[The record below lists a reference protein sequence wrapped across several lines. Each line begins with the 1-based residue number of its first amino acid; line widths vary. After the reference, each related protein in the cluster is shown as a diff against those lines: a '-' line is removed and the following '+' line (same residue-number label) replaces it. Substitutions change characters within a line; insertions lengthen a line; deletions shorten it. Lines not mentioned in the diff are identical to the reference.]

1 MNKAL
6 LVDVGG
12 TNMRYAIASKDSDDI
27 SDINKLPFD
36 PNDFEIHL
44 EQLIKEN
51 DIEILVLSAAGPKIN
66 NSISMTNRNF
76 TFDANDIKNKFS
88 LKECFLL
95 NDWEAIAYS
104 YDFVSD
110 SIEYIKEGVQFN
122 KNVLFFGPGTGLGAA
137 LSLDNK
143 TVISTEIGNTTNSS
157 LSLQKNYNIENANH
171 FTLEDFVSGSA
182 ISNIY
187 KIKTNIQMSSEEVY
201 EKFREN
207 DDIAVEVVNGFIK
220 SLAQTLSD
228 MALTYLPGNGILLAG
243 SLIRTIYPN
252 INKGQFIEIFTAN
265 KSDIHKNMLEMISIG
280 VITKQRTPLY
290 GNFHFYKELDL

>member
-12 TNMRYAIASKDSDDI
+12 TNMRYAIASKDSDSI

-36 PNDFEIHL
+36 SNDFEMQL
-44 EQLIKEN
+44 EQLINEN
-51 DIEILVLSAAGPKIN
+51 HIEILVLSAAGPKIN

-76 TFDANDIKNKFS
+76 IFNANDIKNKFG

-110 SIEYIKEGVQFN
+110 SIEFIKEGSQFN
-122 KNVLFFGPGTGLGAA
+122 KNTLFFGPGTGLGAA
-137 LSLDNK
+137 LSLNNK
-143 TVISTEIGNTTNSS
+143 IVLPTEIGNTTNSS
-157 LSLQKNYNIENANH
+157 LSLQKNYNVENSAH
-171 FTLEDFVSGSA
+171 LTLEDFVSGSA

-187 KIKTNIQMSSEEVY
+187 KIKTNTQMSSEDIY
-201 EKFREN
+201 KKYMEN

-252 INKGQFIEIFTAN
+252 INKEQFKEIFIAN
-265 KSDIHKNMLEMISIG
+265 KSDIHKNMLEMISVG

-290 GNFHFYKELDL
+290 GNFHFYKKLDL